1 MKTIRCLVLVIIA
14 AGLAFADHKLAILD
28 GTSWKVEV
36 QPDAMAKD
44 KGEKEFKETLI
55 FADGALSATA
65 RQQIGFVASS
75 YAVTPDPK
83 SKDMTF
89 TSEQRSEHEG
99 TTTWT
104 GTIHEDH
111 VEGKMIWKK
120 ENGSILT
127 FTFKGEKLH

>member
-1 MKTIRCLVLVIIA
+1 MKTIACVALMAMLSA
-14 AGLAFADHKLAILD
+14 PAFADHKVAVLD

-36 QPDAMAKD
+36 EPDAMAKD

-55 FADGALSATA
+55 FADGNLSTTS
-65 RQQIGFVASS
+65 RQEIGFVASAYTVS
-75 YAVTPDPK
+75 PDPK
-83 SKDMTF
+83 NKDVTF
-89 TSEQRSEHEG
+89 RSEQLSEHEG
-99 TTTWT
+99 SSTWT

-120 ENGSILT
+120 SNGAIFT